1 MGGRIPF
8 RRFGGIQVVVNRMR
22 SVYRNLVTFQKAVEL
37 VRANMQPIME
47 TQSIS
52 IDEAAGRIVSEDIFS
67 PMNTPPFNRATMD
80 GYAVRSADIAGCS
93 SDNPATL
100 KISGESFI
108 GNEPPALEEEKT
120 CIRISTGSIVP
131 PGADSV
137 VPVEATSEAGVFVSV
152 KNATI
157 RGENIAEAGS
167 DMAEGSMVLW
177 KGREIQP
184 HDVAVL
190 ASMGISNVS
199 VYRRLK
205 IAVISTGNELIKPG
219 EDYSPGK
226 IYEANSHMIMS
237 DLSKLNFIEARFLG
251 LFPDRIDQ
259 IENAMSTGLE
269 DSDIV
274 ILSGGSSAGESDLV
288 YVAAEKLTPGII
300 FHGVLT
306 KPGLPTVFAR
316 SGDKIIIGLPG
327 FPVSAAMILRT
338 IFIPG
343 IATMAGMSYESM
355 GIHGVLGRRI
365 NLEIGKQNLI
375 PSRILHGNPARIY
388 PVQGLSGSISRFT
401 GTSGY
406 ISIPGTTKYM
416 DAGDP
421 VDFHPWN
428 QSCLLPV
435 ARISGTIERRN
446 AKLLREILPNVGL
459 SYSSPDEAV
468 DMILNSDVDAIVLKA
483 AVHPHT
489 ADAVAELPGDL
500 TESVR
505 IYELGRRCI
514 TASGTP
520 PIASTD
526 DLEGYVEKC
535 SSIFGPPLKYLE
547 NIIGKNAMEKRVVS
561 ALRKNVPVY
570 GQNRTG
576 GYQLILAE
584 DDQESA
590 GGIPIITY
598 ADLLLVRTGA
608 ANIVSEADALIHP
621 GDSRRR

>member
-1 MGGRIPF
+1 M
-8 RRFGGIQVVVNRMR
+8 VNRMR

-37 VRANMQPIME
+37 VKANMQPIVE
-47 TQSIS
+47 TQAIS

-93 SDNPATL
+93 PDNPSTL

-108 GNEPPALEEEKT
+108 GNEPPALEEEKA

-137 VPVEATSEAGVFVSV
+137 VPVESTSEAGGYVSI
-152 KNATI
+152 KIATT

-167 DMAEGSMVLW
+167 DMAEGSIVLW
-177 KGREIQP
+177 KGRGIQP
-184 HDVAVL
+184 HDIAVL
-190 ASMGISNVS
+190 ASMGISSVN
-199 VYRRLK
+199 VYRRLR
-205 IAVISTGNELIKPG
+205 IAVISTGNELIRAG
-219 EDYSPGK
+219 EAYSTGK

-237 DLSKLNFIEARFLG
+237 DLSTMNFVEARFHG
-251 LFPDRIDQ
+251 LVPDRIDQ
-259 IENAMSTGLE
+259 IENALSAGLA

-288 YVAAEKLTPGII
+288 YAAAEKLSPGII

-343 IATMAGMSYESM
+343 IATMAGLSYESM
-355 GIHGVLGRRI
+355 TIHGVLGRRI

-375 PSRILHGNPARIY
+375 PARILHGNPARIY

-416 DAGDP
+416 EAGDP
-421 VDFHPWN
+421 ADFHPWS
-428 QSCLLPV
+428 QACLLPV

-446 AKLLREILPNVGL
+446 AGILREIFPRTGL
-459 SYSSPDEAV
+459 AYSSPDEAV
-468 DMILNSDVDAIVLKA
+468 EMILNTDVDAIVLKVA
-483 AVHPHT
+483 LHGDT
-489 ADAVAELPGDL
+489 AGAVADLPENL
-500 TESVR
+500 VESVK

-514 TASGTP
+514 RARGTP
-520 PIASTD
+520 PFSNSD

-535 SSIFGPPLKYLE
+535 SSIIGPPLKYLE
-547 NIIGKNAMEKRVVS
+547 NIVGKSAMEKRVVS
-561 ALRKNVPVY
+561 AIRKNIPVY
-570 GQNRTG
+570 GQNRTT
-576 GYQLILAE
+576 GYQLILTEE
-584 DDQESA
+584 DPEVTE
-590 GGIPIITY
+590 GIPVITY
-598 ADLLLVRTGA
+598 ADLLLVRTHA
-608 ANIVSEADALIHP
+608 REILNDAETRIHTW
-621 GDSRRR
+621 DSRGR